1 MSGHSKWSQIKR
13 QKGVADSRRG
23 QLFTKL
29 SREIDAAVRQG
40 GESPEMNFRLRL
52 AIQKARDSNMPIDN
66 IERAIKRAAG
76 GTEGAN
82 LIEAT
87 YEGYGPG
94 GVAILIETFS
104 DNRNRTISEIRNVLS
119 RGGGNLGE
127 SGCVTWIFEPKGVI
141 TVTAGDADEEE
152 LTLYII
158 DAGAED
164 IKVIDGS
171 LEVHT
176 KPEDLEG
183 LRRALE
189 QRELAIVSAE
199 VLKVPKSVV
208 MLDEKAALQAL
219 RLLDKLEEL
228 DDVQRVFTNADFPD
242 EALERY
248 RSQG

>member
-40 GESPEMNFRLRL
+40 GDSPEMNFRLRL

-76 GTEGAN
+76 ETEGAN

-94 GVAILIETFS
+94 GVAILIETLS
-104 DNRNRTISEIRNVLS
+104 DNRNRTISEIRNILS

-127 SGCVTWIFEPKGVI
+127 SGCVTYIFEPKGVI
-141 TVTAGDADEEE
+141 TVKAEDTDEDE

-171 LEVHT
+171 MEVYT

-183 LRRALE
+183 LRKALE

-199 VLKVPKSVV
+199 LLQVPTSVV

-219 RLLDKLEEL
+219 KLLDKLEEL

-242 EALERY
+242 EALEKY
-248 RSQG
+248 RAQ